1 MAGSAYWIGI
11 GDIHD
16 DIGAL
21 AGIPDLGSAA
31 GVVISGDLTIRGGTG
46 DARRV
51 IEAVRGENPVILAQI
66 GNMDK
71 NDVDAYLTGEGIN
84 IHATGRVTAQG
95 VGFFGCGWSTPPPF
109 GTPSEAGEEQIA
121 AWLDAAYA
129 TVAHCPRLVM
139 VSHTPPIGTAADV
152 IGGGTHVGSQ
162 AVRDFI
168 ERVQPDVC
176 LTGHIHEARA
186 VDVIGRTSIVNPGA
200 LAAGGYAR
208 IDVAAQGLSVR
219 LMAIDTAKRI

>member
-1 MAGSAYWIGI
+1 MADSVFWIGI

-16 DIGAL
+16 DTDMLERVPEIGK
-21 AGIPDLGSAA
+21 AA
-31 GVVISGDLTIRGGTG
+31 GVIVSGDLTIRGGAA

-51 IEAVRGENPVILAQI
+51 IDAVRGKNPVVLAQI

-71 NDVDAYLTGEGIN
+71 HDVDAYLTGEGLN
-84 IHATGRVTAQG
+84 IHATGRVVPEG
-95 VGFFGCGWSTPPPF
+95 VGFFGCGWSTPTPF
-109 GTPSEAGEEQIA
+109 GTPSEAGEEHIA

-129 TVAHCPRLVM
+129 AVSHCPCLVM

-152 IGGGTHVGSQ
+152 VGSGTHVGSR
-162 AVRDFI
+162 AVRNFI

-186 VDVIGRTSIVNPGA
+186 VDALGRTVIVNPGA

-208 IDVAAQGLSVR
+208 IELGPDGLAVRLLTLDAAQ
-219 LMAIDTAKRI
+219 